1 MMAAAWKNKH
11 AALII
16 TVLAFLAPMA
26 CHGGGLINFTLL
38 CSGGWVRPITVSLPP
53 LVTITIGCPNNG
65 PSEDPYVPPSPNPNN
80 EPAPPSGAGL
90 YLDYYNYSCPNAE
103 TIVREVVED
112 EIAKQ
117 GRGIGAGLIR
127 LHFHD
132 CFVQVHTLLLH
143 ALQPHLSTP
152 SSDDADVIFNFISFS
167 SPIHHQGCD
176 ASVLL
181 NTTAS
186 GNSDTEREGGANKN
200 SLRGLDVI
208 DKAKAALEKA
218 CPSTAVSC
226 ADILAFAARDAARNL
241 SGGKIEYKTPAGRWD
256 GRESSA
262 DETGTLP
269 GPFSPL
275 DTLVAKFADQG
286 LNRTDLVLLSAAH
299 SIGRARCIF
308 RSSRP
313 GMNQTLVDDLNG
325 QCKSNTSSVNQDYK
339 TPDVLDSQYY
349 QNVFDNDALFDS
361 DAALTSSIYT
371 KALVETYRTNL
382 MNQFEKDFGEAMVKM
397 GKIKTKTK
405 GDKDVEIRKQ
415 CWTYN
420 APPNY

>member
-132 CFVQVHTLLLH
+132 CFV
-143 ALQPHLSTP
+143 
-152 SSDDADVIFNFISFS
+152 
-167 SPIHHQGCD
+167 QGCD